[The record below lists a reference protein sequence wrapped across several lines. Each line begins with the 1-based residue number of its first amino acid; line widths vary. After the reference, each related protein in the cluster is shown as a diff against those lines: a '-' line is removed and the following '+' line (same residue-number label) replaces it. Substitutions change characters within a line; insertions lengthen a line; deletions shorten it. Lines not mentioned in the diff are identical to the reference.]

1 VTSCP
6 LRLTGADPPP
16 IFGGMPPASPAVPRL
31 PARDVVVV
39 GGGVV
44 GLAHAVA
51 ARGRGCSVAVVE
63 RDERA
68 VGASVRNFGHI
79 CTTAQDGD
87 VLGVSRACRER
98 WLALAPEVGFWL
110 AESGTVVV
118 ARAPDE
124 MAVLEEFAAVRHGE
138 VALLDRAGVSERANV
153 HGEDVLG
160 GALLPLD
167 LRVDAREAVPA
178 LARWLGSADG
188 VDIHWRTNVVG
199 VEPGLVRT
207 SRGDIPAGQVVV
219 AVGHDLD
226 RLMPD
231 VAARAGV
238 ERCLLQMLAVAPP
251 AERVLPA
258 AVLTGTSLLR
268 YDGLASCPSAAD
280 VRARLAADQ
289 PELVEHA
296 VNLMVTQRPNGDVI
310 VGDTHAYATTHPP
323 FRDETV
329 ADLLLDHARQL
340 LGVGPL
346 TVRQRWS
353 GVYAS
358 AAQPFLVDTPAP
370 GVTAVAVT
378 SGIGMTTA
386 FGLAEQVVDDLD
398 RTPRPPRARRPDGG
412 GTGAVRRGP
421 SPAA

>member
-1 VTSCP
+1 
-6 LRLTGADPPP
+6 
-16 IFGGMPPASPAVPRL
+16 
-31 PARDVVVV
+31 
-39 GGGVV
+39 
-44 GLAHAVA
+44 
-51 ARGRGCSVAVVE
+51 
-63 RDERA
+63 
-68 VGASVRNFGHI
+68 
-79 CTTAQDGD
+79 
-87 VLGVSRACRER
+87 
-98 WLALAPEVGFWL
+98 
-110 AESGTVVV
+110 
-118 ARAPDE
+118 
-124 MAVLEEFAAVRHGE
+124 
-138 VALLDRAGVSERANV
+138 
-153 HGEDVLG
+153 
-160 GALLPLD
+160 LPLD
-167 LRVDAREAVPA
+167 LRVDARDAVPA
-178 LARWLGSADG
+178 LARWLGTAGG

-199 VEPGLVRT
+199 VETGLVRT

-231 VAARAGV
+231 VAGRAGV
-238 ERCLLQMLAVAPP
+238 QRCLLQMLAVRPP
-251 AERVLPA
+251 GDRAFPA

-289 PELVEHA
+289 PELLAHA

-310 VGDTHAYATTHPP
+310 VGDTHAYATTHAP
-323 FRDETV
+323 FRDETE
-329 ADLLLDHARQL
+329 ADLLLDQARQL

-358 AAQPFLVDTPAP
+358 AAQPFLVDSPAP

-398 RTPRPPRARRPDGG
+398 RTARPPRARRPDGG
-412 GTGAVRRGP
+412 GTGAVSRGR
-421 SPAA
+421 SPAG

>member
-1 VTSCP
+1 MTSC
-6 LRLTGADPPP
+6 RLGLTEADPPP
-16 IFGGMPPASPAVPRL
+16 IFGVVSPASPRSPASSAVPSL

-44 GLAHAVA
+44 GLAHAIA
-51 ARGRGCSVAVVE
+51 ALDRGCTVAVVE

-68 VGASVRNFGHI
+68 VGASVRNFGHV

-87 VLGVSRACRER
+87 VLAVARTSRQR
-98 WLALAPEVGFWL
+98 WLALAPEAGFWL

-118 ARAPDE
+118 ARATDE
-124 MAVLEEFAAVRHGE
+124 MAVLEEFASARDGDV
-138 VALLDRAGVSERANV
+138 VLLDRAGVADRANV
-153 HGEDVLG
+153 HGDDVVG

-167 LRVDAREAVPA
+167 LRVDARAALPA
-178 LARWLGSADG
+178 LARWLAAAGP
-188 VDIHWRTNVVG
+188 VDIHWGTNVVG

-207 SRGDIPAGQVVV
+207 TRGDIPAGHVVV

-238 ERCLLQMLAVAPP
+238 ERCLLQMLAVGPP
-251 AERVLPA
+251 AERVFPA

-268 YDGLASCPSAAD
+268 YEGLASCPSAAD

-289 PELVEHA
+289 PELLEHA

-310 VGDTHAYATTHPP
+310 VGDTHAYATTHAP
-323 FRDETV
+323 FRDEPI
-329 ADLLLDHARQL
+329 ADLLLDEARRL
-340 LGVGPL
+340 LGAGAL
-346 TVRQRWS
+346 TVRQRWT

-358 AAQPFLVDTPAP
+358 AAQPFLVDSPEP

-386 FGLAEQVVDDLD
+386 FGLAQRVVDGLD
-398 RTPRPPRARRPDGG
+398 GTPRPRSAR
-412 GTGAVRRGP
+412 
-421 SPAA
+421 

>member
-1 VTSCP
+1 MTSCRP
-6 LRLTGADPPP
+6 GLTRADPPP
-16 IFGGMPPASPAVPRL
+16 IFGVVHHASPTVTRL

-39 GGGVV
+39 GAGVV

-51 ARGRGCSVAVVE
+51 ALDRGCSVAVVE

-68 VGASVRNFGHI
+68 VGASVRNFGHV
-79 CTTAQDGD
+79 CTTAQDGE
-87 VLGVSRACRER
+87 VLTVARTSRER
-98 WLALAPEVGFWL
+98 WLALAPEAGFWL

-124 MAVLEEFAAVRHGE
+124 MAVLEEFASARDGDV
-138 VALLDRAGVSERANV
+138 VLLDRAGVGERANV
-153 HGEDVLG
+153 HGDDVVG

-178 LARWLGSADG
+178 LARWLAAAGG
-188 VDIHWRTNVVG
+188 VDIHWGTNVVG

-207 SRGDIPAGQVVV
+207 NRGDIPAGHVVV

-231 VAARAGV
+231 ITARAGV
-238 ERCLLQMLAVAPP
+238 ERCLLQMLAVGPP
-251 AERVLPA
+251 AERVFPA

-268 YDGLASCPSAAD
+268 YEGLAACPSAAD
-280 VRARLAADQ
+280 VRTRLAADQ
-289 PELVEHA
+289 PALLEHA

-310 VGDTHAYATTHPP
+310 VGDTHAYATTHVP
-323 FRDETV
+323 FRAEAL
-329 ADLLLDHARQL
+329 ADLLLDQARRL
-340 LGVGPL
+340 LGAGAL
-346 TVRQRWS
+346 TVRQRWT

-358 AAQPFLVDTPAP
+358 APAPFLVDSPEP

-386 FGLAEQVVDDLD
+386 FGLAQRVVDDLD
-398 RTPRPPRARRPDGG
+398 RTA
-412 GTGAVRRGP
+412 
-421 SPAA
+421 

>member
-1 VTSCP
+1 VHH
-6 LRLTGADPPP
+6 AD
-16 IFGGMPPASPAVPRL
+16 PAVPRL

-51 ARGRGCSVAVVE
+51 ALDRGCSVAVVE

-68 VGASVRNFGHI
+68 VGASVRNFGHV
-79 CTTAQDGD
+79 CTTAQAGD
-87 VLGVSRACRER
+87 VLAVARTSRER
-98 WLALAPEVGFWL
+98 WLALAPEAGFWL

-118 ARAPDE
+118 ARARDE
-124 MAVLEEFAAVRHGE
+124 MAVLEEFASDRDGDV
-138 VALLDRAGVSERANV
+138 VLLDRAGVAERANV
-153 HGEDVLG
+153 HADDVVG

-178 LARWLGSADG
+178 LARWLAAAGG
-188 VDIHWRTNVVG
+188 VDIHWGTNVVG

-207 SRGDIPAGQVVV
+207 TRGDIPAGHVVV

-231 VAARAGV
+231 AAARAGV
-238 ERCLLQMLAVAPP
+238 ERCLLHMLAVRPP
-251 AERVLPA
+251 AEWVLPA
-258 AVLTGTSLLR
+258 AVLSGTSLLR
-268 YDGLASCPSAAD
+268 YEGLASCPSIAD
-280 VRARLAADQ
+280 VRARLADDQ
-289 PELVEHA
+289 PELLEHA

-310 VGDTHAYATTHPP
+310 VGDTHAYATTHAP
-323 FRDETV
+323 FLDEAI
-329 ADLLLDHARQL
+329 ADLLLDQARRL
-340 LGVGPL
+340 LGAGAL
-346 TVRQRWS
+346 TVRERWT

-358 AAQPFLVDTPAP
+358 ASAPFLVDSPEP

-386 FGLAEQVVDDLD
+386 FGLAQRVVDDLD
-398 RTPRPPRARRPDGG
+398 RTA
-412 GTGAVRRGP
+412 
-421 SPAA
+421 